1 MEGTLFD
8 TVARREEPIENIIG
22 GLGGKIE
29 TRIAVFTS
37 LRAARRSLKRLVPA
51 QDEN

>member
-29 TRIAVFTS
+29 T
-37 LRAARRSLKRLVPA
+37 
-51 QDEN
+51 